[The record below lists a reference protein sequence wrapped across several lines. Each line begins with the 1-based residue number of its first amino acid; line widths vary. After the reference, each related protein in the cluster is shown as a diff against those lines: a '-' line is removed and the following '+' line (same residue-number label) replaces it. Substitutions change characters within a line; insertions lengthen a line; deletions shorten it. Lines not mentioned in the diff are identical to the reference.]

1 MSIYGRLWLN
11 ELSRTNPDGTVD
23 KPEDNARTVGP
34 DYTAGEDE
42 PDTQDSTPPEPDDD
56 TGDESADNTDYTL
69 DDPDVDGGA
78 DPTDDSGDTTGADY
92 TEDEPEAGDDNDPP
106 VGTADPDDPANATTD
121 YTIPDDDD
129 PEVTDDG
136 INDSIDG
143 NDDVGDTDAEPAA
156 GTDYTADTGDANP
169 DMGDDGA
176 DGSTGDGGGE
186 PSSTTD
192 YTDDGD
198 DADAGLGDD
207 DTDGDT
213 DPDSEGNVEGDPESG
228 NELKQLEDEIFSSL
242 TPEQITIREE
252 ELKQQFIDLYDSTV
266 QVTER
271 IKSINKTLENS
282 RVLEFI
288 SIKLL
293 ELKDHIY
300 HIMTKSYNTKTYIE
314 NSTLYQ
320 QCLSVLGSIQKLLT
334 EITPKTLENDDQN
347 DK

>member
-1 MSIYGRLWLN
+1 MSIYGRLWIN
-11 ELSRTNPDGTVD
+11 ELSRANPDGTVE

-34 DYTAGEDE
+34 DYTATGDE
-42 PDTQDSTPPEPDDD
+42 PDTQDNTPPEPDDD
-56 TGDESADNTDYTL
+56 EAEPADNTDYTL
-69 DDPDVDGGA
+69 DDPDVGGGA
-78 DPTDDSGDTTGADY
+78 EPSDGNDNTAEVDY
-92 TEDEPEAGDDNDPP
+92 TEDDPEAGDDNELP
-106 VGTADPDDPANATTD
+106 VGAEASPDDPANATTD

-129 PEVTDDG
+129 PEATDDG
-136 INDSIDG
+136 TNDSMGG

-156 GTDYTADTGDANP
+156 GTDYTADTGDTDS
-169 DMGDDGA
+169 DMGGDNA
-176 DGSTGDGGGE
+176 DGSTNGDNTE
-186 PSSTTD
+186 PSGTTD
-192 YTDDGD
+192 YTDDSD
-198 DADAGLGDD
+198 DTDTGLGDD
-207 DTDGDT
+207 GTDGNT
-213 DPDSEGNVEGDPESG
+213 SPDPEGNVEGDPEGG

-242 TPEQITIREE
+242 TPEQIAIREE